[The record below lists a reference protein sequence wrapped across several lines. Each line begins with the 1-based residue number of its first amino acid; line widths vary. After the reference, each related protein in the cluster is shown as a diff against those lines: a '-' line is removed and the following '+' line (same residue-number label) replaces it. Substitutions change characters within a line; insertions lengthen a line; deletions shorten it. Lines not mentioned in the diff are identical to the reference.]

1 MPNPLELAK
10 LYREQGLTQ
19 RQIAEIY
26 KIRRSTVAM
35 AIRRCEKERG
45 SVA

>member
-1 MPNPLELAK
+1 MRFSGKKQCPVPLELAK

-26 KIRRSTVAM
+26 IIRQSTVAM
-35 AIRRCEKERG
+35 AVRR
-45 SVA
+45 